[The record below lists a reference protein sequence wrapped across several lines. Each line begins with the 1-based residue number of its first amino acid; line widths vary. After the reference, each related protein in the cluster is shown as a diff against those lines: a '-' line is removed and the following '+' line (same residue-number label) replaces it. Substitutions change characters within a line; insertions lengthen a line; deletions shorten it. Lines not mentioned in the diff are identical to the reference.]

1 MSEQQGSAS
10 TTGST
15 APVVEALEHADT
27 RANIPSGEQREFVA
41 EDERRPVTVRYG
53 REIYEPELVWQQK
66 ADGDLEVPAVP
77 IYIQERIEPRAIVE
91 GLRHG
96 AELPSE
102 LQLFEDFDGT
112 EGFESIDFYEHEDN
126 WSNRMI
132 LGDSLLVM
140 NSLAEKE
147 HMRGKVQMIYLD
159 PPYGISFGSNW
170 QVSTR
175 KRNVTDGKAE
185 DATRQPEQV
194 KAYRDTWE
202 LGINSYLSYLRDRF
216 IVCRELL
223 TETGSIFVQIGED
236 NVHLVRS
243 LLDEAFGAD
252 CSVVTIVV
260 KKKGSQ
266 KSSLMDPV
274 NDYLLWYSKQPRD
287 GSGKVG
293 PKYRQLFED
302 RQLDIDT
309 LREFSRV
316 ELPNGEA
323 FPVSAVPST
332 DGTTRDY
339 RLNLRSLDRD
349 WPGARL
355 FSSWQVS
362 NGGERTNQMDPVEV
376 DGVSYVPGQGLCWRH
391 TSRRT
396 GDGLSGMERL
406 ARVNR
411 LVPLRTTLRYKRYY
425 DDFAFKVISN
435 WWDHLGG
442 ASNPVYVVQTN
453 PEIVKRCILMTTDPG
468 DLVLDPTCGSG
479 TTAYVAEQ
487 WGRRWITVD
496 TSRVALALART
507 RLMAARHPYFTLA
520 DSATGAA
527 QIAKLSNTRASE
539 GPFTG
544 DVRKGFVYKLAR
556 RVTSGLF
563 ANCAAID
570 DCETAEEAEAAA
582 LAEAPSEPLVDQP
595 YEDRKRVRVT
605 GRFTMESLSPH
616 RTLESTDEDQA
627 APNGILKPDFE
638 PMIVENLR
646 SAGVQNTYA
655 DQRLKFDR
663 LDLWSGQWIHA
674 EGEFTDHDGEQRR
687 VAVSIGPEHGT
698 VGPEQVL
705 GAGREALRGAGF
717 DLLVVLGFAFDAL
730 ASEEAKAF
738 GDASDAADGFAIAAE
753 ERTLGSLRVL
763 LARMNP
769 DLAMG
774 DELLKKTGAGNLFM
788 VFGEPDIDIRRVYDE
803 AADSDNYVVEIKG
816 LDVYD
821 PTTGQVRSSSTD
833 DIACWFIDTN
843 YDDQGF
849 CVRHAYFTGAGDPY
863 AQLARTLRAEIS
875 PEAWASLYSTTS
887 RPFPQPTTGKIAV
900 KAINHYGDEILQ
912 VYPVM

>member
-10 TTGST
+10 TTAPT
-15 APVVEALEHADT
+15 TPVVEALEHADT

-96 AELPSE
+96 AEPPSE
-102 LQLFEDFDGT
+102 LQLFDDFDGT
-112 EGFESIDFYEHEDN
+112 DGFESIDFYEHEDN

-243 LLDEAFGAD
+243 LLDEVFGAD
-252 CSVVTIVV
+252 CSVVTIVF
-260 KKKGSQ
+260 KKKGNQ
-266 KSSLMDPV
+266 KSSLIDPV
-274 NDYLLWYSKQPRD
+274 NDYLLWFSKNPREST
-287 GSGKVG
+287 GVG
-293 PKYRQLFED
+293 PKFRALFEP
-302 RQLDIDT
+302 RQMDAGT
-309 LREFSRV
+309 LRQFSRV
-316 ELPNGEA
+316 ELADGSKYPIA
-323 FPVSAVPST
+323 AVPDPAGEVT
-332 DGTTRDY
+332 DY
-339 RLNLRSLDRD
+339 RNMVKRLLTDY
-349 WPGARL
+349 PGSRL
-355 FSSWQVS
+355 YKSSDVT
-362 NGGERTNQMDPVEV
+362 NGGERRNQMDPVEV
-376 DGVSYVPGQGLCWRH
+376 EGTSYSPTPGRCWSH
-391 TSRRT
+391 TSRGVER
-396 GDGLSGMERL
+396 GLSGMERL
-406 ARVNR
+406 ARAGR
-411 LVPLRTTLRYKRYY
+411 LLPTGRTLGFKRYLE
-425 DDFAFKVISN
+425 DFGHLEVSN

-453 PEIVKRCILMTTDPG
+453 PEVVKRCILMTTDPG

-487 WGRRWITVD
+487 WGRRWITTD

-507 RLMAARHPYFTLA
+507 RLMAAKHPYFILA
-520 DSATGAA
+520 DSIAGAA
-527 QIAKLSNTRASE
+527 KIAKLSKTRASE
-539 GPFTG
+539 GPFTE

-563 ANCAAID
+563 ANCASID
-570 DCETAEEAEAAA
+570 ECETAEEAEAAA

-616 RTLESTDEDQA
+616 RTLESSDEDGA
-627 APNGILKPDFE
+627 APNGVLKPDFE
-638 PMIVENLR
+638 PMIVENVR

-655 DQRLKFDR
+655 GQRLKFDR

-674 EGEFTDHDGEQRR
+674 EGEFTDHDGERRR

-738 GDASDAADGFAIAAE
+738 GDASDAAGGFAVAAE

-774 DELLKKTGAGNLFM
+774 HELLKKTGTGNLFM
-788 VFGEPDIDIRRVYDE
+788 VFGEPDIDVRRVYDE
-803 AADSDNYVVEIKG
+803 ASDADNYIVEING

-863 AQLARTLRAEIS
+863 AQLARTLRAEIC

-887 RPFPQPTTGKIAV
+887 RPFPSPVTGKIAV

-912 VYPVM
+912 VYSVP